1 MATMCARTCNF
12 CPTFTSTTAAQSVSR
27 IVSTTQRSTTLHH
40 AHDRTNATTTSS
52 RLTSRPVSTQS
63 PASSL
68 LTSASS
74 ISVGAAP
81 TSSAVSGESTRQAG
95 VTSDLNGTS
104 AVYGVQTDGQ
114 TTSRVSTALLSL
126 TSSVASEHDLT
137 SADSGV
143 KLSSYTDRQP
153 ASSPARPRRPSGSS
167 VVYSQQTTAGRRR
180 SIAETDSG
188 TTTASPVV
196 VSVHT
201 RAASRRHT
209 SVGRDWLS
217 NGTVQSSSTNITS
230 TSSVINTST
239 SNVINTISTS
249 SVINTTSSSSVINTT
264 STNSVINTS
273 SSSSREADLTS
284 SPPAISS
291 PVNVSRDS
299 AGVEQF
305 STRHWSRDNSTSSV
319 TVRPPGM
326 TSSRPPSTQSSR
338 RLDSVADD
346 VTVFNSTSDIAI
358 TSLPVRRSSDQT
370 TQPQQLN
377 TRSYFHST
385 LLTSSQRHAS
395 QPIES
400 TTTSQP
406 QPASSSSTWAATVSE
421 SASTTRRRGAGVATE
436 NVRYLTSHWRSVK
449 SLSDVVSRHSS
460 QRSTV
465 DPRTTVSTRPTLLP
479 STTRRSISSLL
490 TLDSRNPAISRRDSI
505 VRRAPASHY
514 STSKM
519 TSPSLAATQ
528 MSDRSLTAHVS
539 SPASANIS
547 NDYTTHRVNAT
558 NLTRRRPTLDSSS
571 GDVSVADRQTFTPS
585 STVALF
591 RAINA
596 TRDDAGVEQ
605 FSTRHWSRD
614 NSTSSVT
621 VTPPSMTSSRPP
633 STQSSRR
640 LDSVADD
647 VTVFNSTSDS
657 AITSLLVRRSSDQ
670 TTQPNQ
676 LNARSYF
683 HSIQLT
689 SSQRQ
694 ASQPIKSATTTEP
707 QPASSSSTWAATVS
721 DSASTTRRRGA
732 GVATEKSATTT
743 QPQPQP
749 ASSSSTWTTTV
760 SDSASTTRRRGAGV
774 AEEKSATTTQPQP
787 ASSSSTWTTTVSDSA
802 STMRRRGG
810 GTSVHNTQGGHR
822 RQTTTAGIQTRRLRS
837 RAEHVVVD
845 TFTVD
850 HRARRQSTTQHA
862 NPHVTVH

>member
-249 SVINTTSSSSVINTT
+249 SVINTSTSSVINTTSSVINTTSSSSVINTT
-264 STNSVINTS
+264 SSSSVINTSSSS

-346 VTVFNSTSDIAI
+346 VTVFNSTSDSAI

-596 TRDDAGVEQ
+596 TRDDAGVEH

-657 AITSLLVRRSSDQ
+657 AITSLPVRRSSDQ

-694 ASQPIKSATTTEP
+694 ASQPIKSATTTE
-707 QPASSSSTWAATVS
+707 
-721 DSASTTRRRGA
+721 
-732 GVATEKSATTT
+732 
-743 QPQPQP
+743 
-749 ASSSSTWTTTV
+749 
-760 SDSASTTRRRGAGV
+760 
-774 AEEKSATTTQPQP
+774 PQP